1 MPTKEITLNDTNF
14 KKDLKSCEEDSFI
27 TYFKDDIMYGEC
39 LNPWIN
45 NVIIETKGVFT
56 YDIVTKKTN
65 YYKYNNKKRI
75 WNYVIKDEEIYYYS
89 SGT

>member
-1 MPTKEITLNDTNF
+1 
-14 KKDLKSCEEDSFI
+14 
-27 TYFKDDIMYGEC
+27 MYREC

-75 WNYVIKDEEIYYYS
+75 WDYVIKDKEIYYIEVS
-89 SGT
+89 ENRGTIHLLGN